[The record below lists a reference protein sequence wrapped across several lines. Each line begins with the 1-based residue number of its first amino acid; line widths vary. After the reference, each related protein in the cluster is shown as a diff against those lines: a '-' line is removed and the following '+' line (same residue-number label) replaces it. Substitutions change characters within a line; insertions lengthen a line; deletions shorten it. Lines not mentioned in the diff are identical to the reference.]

1 MEDLV
6 NQRKSF
12 VLFLVKQ
19 TQNFAWVYILM
30 LIIVTCLLMEEKSLS
45 LKLTIENANFP
56 TQFCLGSIYNGF
68 NFIES
73 REVCLNGNVYHFSVD
88 YNFIDRSDILN
99 IQNHLMTKNDIK

>member
-1 MEDLV
+1 MSLHFNADNSYLFV
-6 NQRKSF
+6 NGRE
-12 VLFLVKQ
+12 
-19 TQNFAWVYILM
+19 
-30 LIIVTCLLMEEKSLS
+30 IIKFKVDNK
-45 LKLTIENANFP
+45 NANFP